1 MPQSLNTV
9 HSRYNLLGVT
19 REKLYTMV
27 RAEVRMIR
35 PVGMEREMRMMP
47 PAAVGR
53 MKGDEEPLD
62 RARSREEKK
71 RRARR
76 KKLAKE
82 MRKTWE
88 SVHGSVAKHPK
99 TPRR

>member
-1 MPQSLNTV
+1 M
-9 HSRYNLLGVT
+9 T
-19 REKLYTMV
+19 RERLYTMV
-27 RAEVRMIR
+27 RVEVRMIR

-47 PAAVGR
+47 HAVGLGR

-62 RARSREEKK
+62 RAHSREKK

-76 KKLAKE
+76 KKLARE

-88 SVHGSVAKHPK
+88 SVHGNAAKQPK
-99 TPRR
+99 TPRRR

>member
-1 MPQSLNTV
+1 M
-9 HSRYNLLGVT
+9 T

-27 RAEVRMIR
+27 RVEVRMIR

-47 PAAVGR
+47 HAVRLGR

-62 RARSREEKK
+62 HRAHSREKK

-76 KKLAKE
+76 KKLARE

-88 SVHGSVAKHPK
+88 SVHGNAAKQPK
-99 TPRR
+99 TPRRR